1 MKQKKTNKLG
11 KFMANFA
18 SEADVSPI
26 FLSSI
31 SRIQITGNSEILIEN
46 HQGILEYGTCDMRI
60 NCGDHILSICGD
72 NLELKVLNADE
83 LSIIGNIK
91 NINFNK

>member
-11 KFMANFA
+11 KFIANFA
-18 SEADVSPI
+18 SEADISPI

-31 SRIQITGNSEILIEN
+31 SRIQITGNSEVLIEN
-46 HQGILEYGTCDMRI
+46 HQGILEYGTHDMRI
-60 NCGDHILSICGD
+60 NCGDLILSICGD
-72 NLELKVLNADE
+72 NLELKVLKADE
-83 LSIIGNIK
+83 LSIVGNIK